1 MTGRSSPPRSGRP
14 PYMRLWLCAFALTAT
29 SAVTIQFVVLGWIF
43 PEWSNGQGLLLN
55 TDSIGYHNMAVELA
69 KRIATEGWAAWEI
82 APSAHFSVG
91 LAAAHYALIAPK
103 PWLLIPAAAAAT
115 ALSTLILMRIC
126 LHFTDDWRLAALAA
140 APYMLFPSSAFLYA
154 QLLKDTYFNLGILLF
169 GYGWMILAAR
179 KTWEAGWR
187 GPALGLVFFLLGY
200 AIMGMIRP
208 YALTLMSWTAT
219 LLAVVSISILLV
231 QVRDGLQSRNAIT
244 AAGII
249 AVGLLAIYEGSA
261 KLVHSEFVPLAYT
274 DEQVTVEARLN
285 ITKGYWER
293 TPWVPSFLDKKLATL
308 AGVRHAYLYWGN
320 IARSEIDKEYDFKN
334 SGEVLLYLPRAAQ
347 IAFLAPFPIHWFGE
361 GSTRATTAMRRIS
374 MVEMLT
380 TYLALLFVPY
390 ALWRW
395 RRRGEIW
402 VLFMFCLCILMVYS
416 VATPNVGTLYRVRY
430 AYLMVFVAFGVLA
443 AGHLWREWWIRR
455 RGAVDRLIPGTAE
468 QGRADV

>member
-1 MTGRSSPPRSGRP
+1 MTDQLIRTQWRRP
-14 PYMRLWLCAFALTAT
+14 PYVTLWLCAFAFTVV
-29 SAVTIQFVVLGWIF
+29 SAVLIQFVVLGQIF

-82 APSAHFSVG
+82 APDAHFSVG
-91 LAAAHYALIAPK
+91 FAAAHYALIAPK

-140 APYMLFPSSAFLYA
+140 APYVLFPSSAFWYA

-169 GYGWMILAAR
+169 GYGWMILVAR

-187 GPALGLVFFLLGY
+187 GFALGLVFVLLGY
-200 AIMGMIRP
+200 AIMGVIRS
-208 YALTLMSWTAT
+208 YALMLMSWAAT
-219 LLAVVSISILLV
+219 LLAVVSISILFSQMRRITLPMSRALV
-231 QVRDGLQSRNAIT
+231 
-244 AAGII
+244 AAGVI
-249 AVGLLAIYEGSA
+249 AIGMTALYQGRANLVNSELSSGAFSDTQVNLSARYLLTR
-261 KLVHSEFVPLAYT
+261 K
-274 DEQVTVEARLN
+274 
-285 ITKGYWER
+285 YWEE
-293 TPWVPSFLDKKLATL
+293 TPWVPKFLDRKLATI
-308 AGVRHAYLYWGN
+308 AGVRHAYLYAVEN
-320 IARSEIDKEYDFKN
+320 ARSEIDKEYDFKS

-347 IAFLAPFPIHWFGE
+347 IAFLAPFPNHWFGE

-374 MVEMLT
+374 MVEMLM

-395 RRRGEIW
+395 RRCGEVWIL
-402 VLFMFCLCILMVYS
+402 VTFCLCILMVYS

-430 AYLMVFVAFGVLA
+430 AYLMPFVALGILA
-443 AGHLWREWWIRR
+443 MGSLWRQIREAR
-455 RGAVDRLIPGTAE
+455 SGA
-468 QGRADV
+468 RAHELGESLNT